1 MPKRN
6 LATTRLEGGLRL
18 RLHSLCAKGQ
28 TTDRSCLSLHRLPTP
43 DRRTV
48 RDQCLDRKA
57 KVELL
62 SSNPASFKFDTGG
75 RDNSVHFCPQCGT
88 YVWTEYMPGFCFVR
102 ACTLDEQNA
111 LIPDVHIFA
120 RSKQPW
126 LDLPGDIPVHE
137 VYYDRDKVWPDDSLA
152 RFAAVT
158 ASMK

>member
-1 MPKRN
+1 MWR
-6 LATTRLEGGLRL
+6 RLGWRAACACGSIRYALKAKPLIVHACHCTDCQRLTGGPFVIN
-18 RLHSLCAKGQ
+18 AWIE
-28 TTDRSCLSLHRLPTP
+28 
-43 DRRTV
+43 
-48 RDQCLDRKA
+48 KA

>member
-1 MPKRN
+1 MLKRN

-43 DRRTV
+43 DRR
-48 RDQCLDRKA
+48 
-57 KVELL
+57 
-62 SSNPASFKFDTGG
+62 
-75 RDNSVHFCPQCGT
+75 T